1 MPKKKL
7 EDTTPIKSIAPVDE
21 TRPVRV
27 KRPTKTAKTSDEIV
41 ETVPIVLVP
50 EAAPEESPKK
60 KVRRGK
66 WIWLG
71 ILAMLLIAAAGI
83 GLGYYSALQARQA
96 AEIEQRLDLANKQF
110 ALALNDQAA
119 GNFELA
125 KQRFEYILQ
134 IYPDYPDIDQ
144 KLVEIGVAL
153 AQHQGNTQLVTPVP
167 DVTAQPTLAII
178 VPTVDTKS
186 VSRLFTQAQDQ
197 YRAGDWSGLYTTVTS
212 LRDID
217 PTYEPVKVDGFYYV
231 ALRNRGITDV
241 QAGNL
246 EIGLYD
252 FALAEEIAPLDADAA
267 NYRSWAIMYLNA
279 GSWWSVN
286 WQNAV
291 DQFASL
297 YNSLPNLMDSSG
309 ITVTERYARAL
320 IGYGDT
326 LQQAYEWCNAVPQY
340 EKSRSIYPV
349 PGINDIITKAEEY
362 CASPPPTPT
371 PTVDPYAPTPTPE
384 E

>member
-7 EDTTPIKSIAPVDE
+7 EDTTPIKSIAPIDE

-27 KRPTKTAKTSDEIV
+27 KRPTKTAKISDEIV

-50 EAAPEESPKK
+50 ESAPEESPKK
-60 KVRRGK
+60 KIRRGK

>member
-7 EDTTPIKSIAPVDE
+7 EETTPIKTISPIEE
-21 TRPVRV
+21 TKPVRV
-27 KRPTKTAKTSDEIV
+27 KRTSKSAKTALETSETIPTAIV
-41 ETVPIVLVP
+41 PQE
-50 EAAPEESPKK
+50 EPEEEHRK
-60 KVRRGK
+60 KVKRGK

-71 ILAMLLIAAAGI
+71 ILVMLLITAAGV
-83 GLGYYSALQARQA
+83 GLGYYSAMQARQA
-96 AEIEQRLDLANKQF
+96 AEVEQRLDLANKQF

-119 GNFELA
+119 GNYELA
-125 KQRFEYILQ
+125 KQRYEYILQ
-134 IYPDYPDIDQ
+134 IYPDYPNLDQ

-153 AQHQGNTQLVTPVP
+153 AQHQGSNQLVTPVP
-167 DVTAQPTLAII
+167 NETAQPTLAII

-186 VSRLFTQAQDQ
+186 VGRLFTQAQDQ
-197 YRAGDWSGLYTTVTS
+197 YRAGDWGGLFTTVTS

-217 PTYEPVKVDGFYYV
+217 PSYEPIKVDGFYYV
-231 ALRNRGITDV
+231 ALRNRGIADV

-246 EIGLYD
+246 EVGLYD
-252 FALAEEIAPLDADAA
+252 FALAEEIAPIDADAE
-267 NYRSWAIMYLNA
+267 NYRTWAIMYLNA

-320 IGYGDT
+320 IGYGDS

-340 EKSRSIYPV
+340 EKSRSIYAV
-349 PGINDIITKAEEY
+349 PGIDDILVKAQEY
-362 CASPPPTPT
+362 CAAPPATPT
-371 PTVDPYAPTPTPE
+371 PTVDPNAPTPTAE

>member
-7 EDTTPIKSIAPVDE
+7 EETTPIKTSSSIEE
-21 TRPVRV
+21 TKPVRAKRATKNV
-27 KRPTKTAKTSDEIV
+27 KPSTVTTNTVSPTF
-41 ETVPIVLVP
+41 VP
-50 EAAPEESPKK
+50 EVEPEEGPRK
-60 KVRRGK
+60 KVKRGK

-71 ILAMLLIAAAGI
+71 ILAMLLITAIGI
-83 GLGYYSALQARQA
+83 GLGYFSAMQARQT
-96 AEIEQRLDLANKQF
+96 AELQQRLDISNKQF

-119 GNFELA
+119 GNYELA
-125 KQRFEYILQ
+125 KQRYEYILG
-134 IYPDYPDIDQ
+134 IYPDYPGIDQ

-153 AQHQGNTQLVTPVP
+153 AQQKGNTQLATPVP
-167 DVTAQPTLAII
+167 NVTAQPTLSII

-186 VSRLFTQAQDQ
+186 VSRLLTQAQDQ
-197 YRAGDWSGLYTTVTS
+197 YRAGDWGGLYTTVTS

-217 PTYEPVKVDGFYYV
+217 PTYEPIKVDGLYYV
-231 ALRNRGITDV
+231 ALRNRGIADV

-246 EIGLYD
+246 EIALYD
-252 FALAEEIAPLDADAA
+252 FALAEDIAPIDADAQS
-267 NYRSWAIMYLNA
+267 YRSWAIMYLNA

-297 YNSLPNLMDSSG
+297 YNILPNLMDSSH

-320 IGYGDT
+320 IGYGDS
-326 LQQAYEWCNAVPQY
+326 LQQAYDWCNAVPQY
-340 EKSRSIYPV
+340 EKSRSIYAV
-349 PGINDIITKAEEY
+349 PGIDDIIVRAQEY

>member
-1 MPKKKL
+1 
-7 EDTTPIKSIAPVDE
+7 
-21 TRPVRV
+21 
-27 KRPTKTAKTSDEIV
+27 
-41 ETVPIVLVP
+41 VLVP
-50 EAAPEESPKK
+50 EGSPEESPKN
-60 KVRRGK
+60 KVKRGK

-71 ILAMLLIAAAGI
+71 ILVMLLLTAAGT
-83 GLGYYSALQARQA
+83 GLGYYSAVQARRA
-96 AEIEQRLDLANKQF
+96 AEVEQRLEIANKQF

-167 DVTAQPTLAII
+167 DITSQPTLTII

-267 NYRSWAIMYLNA
+267 NYRSWAVMYLNA

-286 WQNAV
+286 WANAV

-320 IGYGDT
+320 IGYGDS
-326 LQQAYEWCNAVPQY
+326 LQQAYEWCNAVPEY

-349 PGINDIITKAEEY
+349 PGINDIIAKAEEY
-362 CASPPPTPT
+362 CASPPATPT

>member
-50 EAAPEESPKK
+50 EAAPEEGPKK

-167 DVTAQPTLAII
+167 DVTAQPTLSII